1 MCASAHERIGR
12 ANRRIG
18 PPARWHDG
26 CFSLVKSNGAGNHG
40 DRALEKGA
48 GMHPDFEEL
57 IWITIKAFGAM
68 LALVYIIRIGRL
80 GFVALNAL

>member
-1 MCASAHERIGR
+1 
-12 ANRRIG
+12 
-18 PPARWHDG
+18 
-26 CFSLVKSNGAGNHG
+26 
-40 DRALEKGA
+40 
-48 GMHPDFEEL
+48 MHPDFEEL